1 MPGIDRDVICHRLS
15 VSPTSKPVKQKQRH
29 LSVDRCE
36 FVKGEVKVLLSAG
49 HIREVTYPE
58 WVANV
63 VLVPKPQAWRKCIDY
78 TDLNRACPLDPY
90 PLPSIHQMVDETA
103 GAELMSFMD
112 AFKGYHQIMMAEAD
126 EEKTAFVT
134 PDGLY
139 CYRVMPFGLR
149 NAGAT
154 YQRMINSVFEG
165 LLGRSMEAYIDDM
178 LVKSTVRADHP
189 GHLRACFQV
198 MREHRLRLNP
208 KKCTFSVQTGKFL
221 GYMMTRRGI
230 ELNPAKI
237 RAILDMKPP
246 TSIREVQQLT
256 GRLAALSRFLSKL
269 ADRAHPF
276 FKILKKSNG
285 FTWDDDSRAA
295 FEDLKAY
302 LASPIVL
309 SKPEPGED
317 LEVYLAIS
325 DRAVSAVLCRVDH
338 EGVQRPVY
346 YVSHALQGP
355 EFRYTRLEKVVFALV
370 TAAKRL
376 TPYFQG
382 WNIRVLTDQPIG
394 AILRTST
401 SSGRLVKWAMMLTQF
416 ALEYK
421 PRPSI
426 KAQALADFMVECTAR
441 DTEADQNNPHA
452 PEWWEVSTDGSSGK
466 KGTGAGMV
474 ITTPEG
480 FKAYYAILLHF
491 SPTNNEAEYEA
502 LIAGLLRARQLGAK
516 AIRAKTDSA
525 LVVGQVNG
533 EFVTNGDKLMI
544 YKDRVLAVLRQFE
557 AHELT
562 HIPRSDNADAD
573 MLSRLVHE
581 APEHISKI
589 THIEEAVAPC
599 IDSFEVEPVGVEQ
612 DPWITDL
619 KEYLQDGKMPE
630 EEDRARKVRL
640 RAPRFQI
647 VDDRLY
653 RRSYGGPL
661 MRCLNAFEAD
671 IVTDELHSGLYG
683 QREVHPIVCG
693 IPQGNGQVEN
703 ANRTILDGLKKK
715 LFDAGRSWADE
726 LPYVLWAYRTTPRE
740 ATKETPFAL
749 VYGAEA
755 RLPIK
760 AWIPTSR
767 ERGYDE
773 ANNERM
779 MIAEL
784 DAVEERREVA
794 ARRIVEYQNK
804 IKQSRDLRVRPRYFQ
819 VGDYVLRERKAS
831 RPNDGGKFAQTW
843 EGPYVI
849 SAVIRPGT
857 YKLET
862 TTGRPVDRILNS
874 EHLVLFHH

>member
-1 MPGIDRDVICHRLS
+1 
-15 VSPTSKPVKQKQRH
+15 
-29 LSVDRCE
+29 
-36 FVKGEVKVLLSAG
+36 
-49 HIREVTYPE
+49 
-58 WVANV
+58 
-63 VLVPKPQAWRKCIDY
+63 
-78 TDLNRACPLDPY
+78 
-90 PLPSIHQMVDETA
+90 
-103 GAELMSFMD
+103 
-112 AFKGYHQIMMAEAD
+112 
-126 EEKTAFVT
+126 
-134 PDGLY
+134 
-139 CYRVMPFGLR
+139 
-149 NAGAT
+149 
-154 YQRMINSVFEG
+154 
-165 LLGRSMEAYIDDM
+165 MEAYVDDM
-178 LVKSTVRADHP
+178 LVKSTFRADHP
-189 GHLRACFQV
+189 GDLRACFQV

-208 KKCTFSVQTGKFL
+208 KKCTFAVQTGKFL

-230 ELNPAKI
+230 EPNPAKI
-237 RAILDMKPP
+237 QAILDMQPP

-276 FKILKKSNG
+276 FKILKKTNG
-285 FTWDDDSRAA
+285 FTWDNDSRAA
-295 FEDLKAY
+295 FEGLKAY

-317 LEVYLAIS
+317 LELYLAVS
-325 DRAVSAVLCRVDH
+325 DQAVSAVLCRVDN

-382 WNIRVLTDQPIG
+382 RIIRVLIDQPIG

-426 KAQALADFMVECTAR
+426 KAQALADFVVEYTAR
-441 DTEADQNNPHA
+441 DTESDPNNPQT

-466 KGTGAGMV
+466 RGAGAGIV

-480 FKAYYAILLHF
+480 FKAYYAIVFHF

-502 LIAGLLRARQLGAK
+502 LIAGLVRSRQLGAK
-516 AIRAKTDSA
+516 AVRAKTDSA

-533 EFVTNGDKLMI
+533 EFVTNGNKLII
-544 YKDRVLAVLRQFE
+544 YKDRTLAILRQFE
-557 AHELT
+557 AYELA

-589 THIEEAVAPC
+589 AHIEEAVAPC
-599 IDSFEVEPVGVEQ
+599 INALEIEPVNEEQ
-612 DPWITDL
+612 DLWITDL
-619 KEYLQDGKMPE
+619 KEYLQDGKIPNE
-630 EEDRARKVRL
+630 ADRARKVKL
-640 RAPRFQI
+640 RAPRFQV

-661 MRCLNAFEAD
+661 MRCLNAFEAE
-671 IVTDELHSGLYG
+671 IVMKELHSGLCSAHQGGRSLARRIMVMGYYWPSIQFDCESLVRACEPCQKFAKTPG
-683 QREVHPIVCG
+683 RPATFYQPISTAIPFARWGVDIIGPFPILAARKKFVIVAIDYFSKWIEAEPLATITAQQCARFIWRNIIARFGVPVHLITDNGRQFESRYLQSFLATVG
-693 IPQGNGQVEN
+693 AKSIRSSVAYPQGNGQVEN

-715 LFDAGRSWADE
+715 LFDAGRNWTDE

-755 RLPIK
+755 RLPVE
-760 AWIPTSR
+760 AWIPTTR

-773 ANNERM
+773 DNNERM
-779 MIAEL
+779 MTQFFDCA
-784 DAVEERREVA
+784 REA
-794 ARRIVEYQNK
+794 
-804 IKQSRDLRVRPRYFQ
+804 P
-819 VGDYVLRERKAS
+819 
-831 RPNDGGKFAQTW
+831 
-843 EGPYVI
+843 I
-849 SAVIRPGT
+849 S
-857 YKLET
+857 E
-862 TTGRPVDRILNS
+862 
-874 EHLVLFHH
+874 

>member
-1 MPGIDRDVICHRLS
+1 MP
-15 VSPTSKPVKQKQRH
+15 
-29 LSVDRCE
+29 
-36 FVKGEVKVLLSAG
+36 
-49 HIREVTYPE
+49 
-58 WVANV
+58 
-63 VLVPKPQAWRKCIDY
+63 
-78 TDLNRACPLDPY
+78 
-90 PLPSIHQMVDETA
+90 
-103 GAELMSFMD
+103 
-112 AFKGYHQIMMAEAD
+112 EAD

-154 YQRMINSVFEG
+154 YQRMINLVFGG
-165 LLGRSMEAYIDDM
+165 LLGRSMETYIDDM
-178 LVKSTVRADHP
+178 LVKSTVRADHLD
-189 GHLRACFQV
+189 HLRACFQV

-208 KKCTFSVQTGKFL
+208 KKCTFAVQTEKFL
-221 GYMMTRRGI
+221 GYMMTRRRI
-230 ELNPAKI
+230 EPNPAKI
-237 RAILDMKPP
+237 QAILDMRPP
-246 TSIREVQQLT
+246 TSIREVQQHT
-256 GRLAALSRFLSKL
+256 GQLAALSRFLSKL

-309 SKPEPGED
+309 SKPEPRED
-317 LEVYLAIS
+317 LEVYLAVS

-382 WNIRVLTDQPIG
+382 RNIRVLTDQPIG

-426 KAQALADFMVECTAR
+426 KAQALADFMVECTVR
-441 DTEADQNNPHA
+441 DIEADQNSLQT

-466 KGTGAGMV
+466 KGAGAGIV

-480 FKAYYAILLHF
+480 FKAYYAILLRF
-491 SPTNNEAEYEA
+491 SSTNNEAEYEA
-502 LIAGLLRARQLGAK
+502 LIAGLQRARQLGAK
-516 AIRAKTDSA
+516 TIRAKTDSA

-562 HIPRSDNADAD
+562 HISRSDNADAD

-589 THIEEAVAPC
+589 AHIEEAVA
-599 IDSFEVEPVGVEQ
+599 
-612 DPWITDL
+612 PWITDL

-630 EEDRARKVRL
+630 EADRARK
-640 RAPRFQI
+640 
-647 VDDRLY
+647 
-653 RRSYGGPL
+653 
-661 MRCLNAFEAD
+661 
-671 IVTDELHSGLYG
+671 
-683 QREVHPIVCG
+683 
-693 IPQGNGQVEN
+693 VEN

-755 RLPIK
+755 RLPIE

-773 ANNERM
+773 ADNERM
-779 MIAEL
+779 MMAEL
-784 DAVEERREVA
+784 DVLEERREVA
-794 ARRIVEYQNK
+794 ARRIVEYQSK
-804 IKQSRDLRVRPRYFQ
+804 IK
-819 VGDYVLRERKAS
+819 
-831 RPNDGGKFAQTW
+831 
-843 EGPYVI
+843 
-849 SAVIRPGT
+849 
-857 YKLET
+857 
-862 TTGRPVDRILNS
+862 
-874 EHLVLFHH
+874 